1 MNPNMQWTAS
11 HHYWVVTL
19 HRSAIWYPLMQPNV
33 PHVPGTP
40 EKIRVLVV
48 DDHPV
53 LREGIAVLLAQQPD
67 LLMVGEASTGREAIE
82 QFRQTRPDVT
92 LMDIQMPDMSGIDAI
107 IAIREEAP
115 DARIVVLTTYEG
127 DVLAWRALKAGAH
140 AYVLKGNVRKDLA
153 DTIRAVHG
161 GDTRIEPAIATQL
174 DESQKESN
182 LTTREVEVLIL
193 IAGGNSNRLIASRL
207 QINEATAKT
216 HVKNIL
222 AKLGAN
228 DRTHA
233 VTLALRR
240 GIIQL

>member
-19 HRSAIWYPLMQPNV
+19 HRSAIWYPRMQPNS
-33 PHVPGTP
+33 PHVSGTP

-53 LREGIAVLLAQQPD
+53 LREGIA
-67 LLMVGEASTGREAIE
+67 
-82 QFRQTRPDVT
+82 
-92 LMDIQMPDMSGIDAI
+92 
-107 IAIREEAP
+107 
-115 DARIVVLTTYEG
+115 
-127 DVLAWRALKAGAH
+127 
-140 AYVLKGNVRKDLA
+140 VLKGNVRKDLA